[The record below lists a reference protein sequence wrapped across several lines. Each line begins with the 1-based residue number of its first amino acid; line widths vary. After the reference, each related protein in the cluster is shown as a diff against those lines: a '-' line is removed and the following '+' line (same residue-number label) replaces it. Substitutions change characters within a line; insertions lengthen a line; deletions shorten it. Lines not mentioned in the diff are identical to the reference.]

1 MIIINHFQNLNISSP
16 STVVI
21 YTLFAQYDLP
31 QTLRFIPY
39 VLHTQ
44 LNSFIRLE
52 NYFLPTGYSNWL
64 SKVSM

>member
-21 YTLFAQYDLP
+21 YTLFARYDLP

-44 LNSFIRLE
+44 LNKFYSIGKLFS
-52 NYFLPTGYSNWL
+52 SNWL
-64 SKVSM
+64 FQLVIKG

>member
-21 YTLFAQYDLP
+21 YTLLARYDLP

-44 LNSFIRLE
+44 
-52 NYFLPTGYSNWL
+52 
-64 SKVSM
+64 